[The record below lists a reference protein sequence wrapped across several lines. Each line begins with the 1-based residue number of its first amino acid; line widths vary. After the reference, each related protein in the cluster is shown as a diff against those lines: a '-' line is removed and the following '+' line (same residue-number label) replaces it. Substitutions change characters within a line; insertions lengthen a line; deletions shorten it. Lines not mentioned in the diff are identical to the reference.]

1 VTLTACDGRPSPR
14 GGRRREKA
22 LEGGGS
28 RVAFPSMWQLMN
40 TVRHYPWGS
49 RTVIPELLG
58 EQSPA
63 DRPYAELWMGA
74 HPDAPSVLSDGTP
87 LDKAI
92 AQRSE
97 ALLGPEVRERFGDRL
112 PFLMKVLAAE
122 QPLSLQAHPTNEQ
135 AQAGFAAEEAAGV
148 PRDDSTRTFKDP
160 FHKPE
165 LLLALTPFEALCGFR
180 PVEESL
186 HCLAKLQVPE
196 LKPTIAALA
205 RGGLRAAIPQLL
217 ALPPEH
223 RAALVSAVAVAAARF
238 VAAHDPEFINTY
250 RWAASLAETYPG
262 DPGVVIS
269 LMCNHLKLAPGEAVF
284 LPAGNLHAY
293 LSGAGVEVMASS
305 DNVLRGGLTG
315 KHVDL
320 AALIEVL
327 DFTDGRVPVIH
338 PVLGPGGLRYPVP
351 VEDFDL
357 TRIQLDGQSGALTT
371 RGPQVLLCTEGTAV
385 LSSADEELSV
395 AQGQSAFV
403 PAGAPVSARGP
414 AVLYRAT
421 TNLA

>member
-1 VTLTACDGRPSPR
+1 
-14 GGRRREKA
+14 
-22 LEGGGS
+22 
-28 RVAFPSMWQLMN
+28 MWQLMN

-58 EQSPA
+58 EPSPA

-74 HPDAPSVLSDGTP
+74 HPDAPSVLSNGTP

-92 AQRSE
+92 E
-97 ALLGPEVRERFGDRL
+97 LDPETLLGGAVRERFGDRL

-122 QPLSLQAHPTNEQ
+122 QPLSLQAHPTAEQ
-135 AQAGFAAEEAAGV
+135 ARAGFAAEEAAGV
-148 PRDDSTRTFKDP
+148 AHDDATRTFKDP

-165 LLLALTPFEALCGFR
+165 LLLALSTFEALCGFR

-205 RGGLRAAIPQLL
+205 RGGLRAAVPQLL
-217 ALPPEH
+217 ALSGE
-223 RAALVSAVAVAAARF
+223 RRTELVTAVAEAAARF

-250 RWAASLAETYPG
+250 RWAATLAQTYPG

-305 DNVLRGGLTG
+305 DNVLRGGLTH

-327 DFTDGRVPVIH
+327 DFTDGRVPVLH

-351 VEDFDL
+351 VEEFDL
-357 TRIQLDGQSGALTT
+357 TRCQVGGQSGTLTT
-371 RGPQVLLCTEGTAV
+371 AGPQVLLCTEGTVV
-385 LSSADEELSV
+385 LTSADGELTLEKG
-395 AQGQSAFV
+395 ASAFV
-403 PAGAPVSARGP
+403 PAGASVRARGP

-421 TNLA
+421 TNLG

>member
-1 VTLTACDGRPSPR
+1 
-14 GGRRREKA
+14 
-22 LEGGGS
+22 
-28 RVAFPSMWQLMN
+28 MWQLSN
-40 TVRHYPWGS
+40 GVRHYPWGS
-49 RTVIPELLG
+49 RTVIPDLLG
-58 EQSPA
+58 QPVPA
-63 DRPYAELWMGA
+63 DRPYAELWIGA
-74 HPDAPSVLSDGTP
+74 HPDEPSVLSDGTP

-92 AQRSE
+92 VLDPE
-97 ALLGPEVRERFGDRL
+97 GMLGGPVRERFGDRL

-122 QPLSLQAHPTNEQ
+122 QPLSLQAHPTAEQ
-135 AQAGFAAEEAAGV
+135 AQSGFAAEEAAGV
-148 PRDDSTRTFKDP
+148 PRDDATRTFKDP

-165 LLLALTPFEALCGFR
+165 LLLALTTFEALCGFR

-217 ALPPEH
+217 ALSGK
-223 RAALVSAVAVAAARF
+223 RRIALVTAVAEAAAGF

-250 RWAASLAETYPG
+250 RWAATLAETYPG

-327 DFTDGRVPVIH
+327 DFTDGRVPVLH

-357 TRIQLDGQSGALTT
+357 TRCQLDGQSGSLTT
-371 RGPQVLLCTEGTAV
+371 RGPQLFLCTEGRAV
-385 LSSADEELSV
+385 LTSV
-395 AQGQSAFV
+395 DGEIVVDKGGSAFV
-403 PAGAPVSARGP
+403 PAGAPLTARGP

-421 TNLA
+421 TNLV

>member
-1 VTLTACDGRPSPR
+1 MSVVSVSDGEWVASDPMWSLT
-14 GGRRREKA
+14 
-22 LEGGGS
+22 
-28 RVAFPSMWQLMN
+28 N

-58 EQSPA
+58 ETSPA

-74 HPDAPSVLSDGTP
+74 HPDAPSVLSTGTP

-92 AQRSE
+92 E
-97 ALLGPEVRERFGDRL
+97 EEPVALLGAAVHERFGTRL

-148 PRDDSTRTFKDP
+148 PRDDLTRTFKDP

-165 LLLALTPFEALCGFR
+165 LLLALTTFDALCGFR

-205 RGGLRAAIPQLL
+205 RGGLRAAIPQLI
-217 ALPPEH
+217 ALSPEH
-223 RAALVSAVAVAAARF
+223 RAVLVSAVAEAAARF
-238 VAAHDPEFINTY
+238 VAAHDPEFIKTY

-327 DFTDGRVPVIH
+327 DFTDGRVPVLH

-351 VEDFDL
+351 VDDFDL
-357 TRIQLDGQSGALTT
+357 TRCQLDAQSGALTT

-385 LSSADEELSV
+385 LASADGELTLE
-395 AQGQSAFV
+395 QGCAAFV
-403 PAGAPVSARGP
+403 PAGTPVTASGP

-421 TNLA
+421 TNLS

>member
-1 VTLTACDGRPSPR
+1 
-14 GGRRREKA
+14 
-22 LEGGGS
+22 
-28 RVAFPSMWQLMN
+28 MWQLTN

-58 EQSPA
+58 QPSPA
-63 DRPYAELWMGA
+63 DEPHAELWMGA
-74 HPDAPSVLSDGTP
+74 HPDDPSVLSSGVP

-92 AQRSE
+92 AAEPRP
-97 ALLGPEVRERFGDRL
+97 LLGGAVVERFGPRL
-112 PFLMKVLAAE
+112 PFLLKVLAAE
-122 QPLSLQAHPTNEQ
+122 APLSLQAHPTPEQ
-135 AQAGFAAEEAAGV
+135 AAAGYAAEEAAGV
-148 PRDDSTRTFKDP
+148 PKDDPTRTFKDP
-160 FHKPE
+160 YHKPE
-165 LLLALTPFEALCGFR
+165 LLLALTTFEALCGFR

-186 HCLAKLQVPE
+186 HCLAKLQLPE

-205 RGGLRAAIPQLL
+205 RGGLRTAIPQLL
-217 ALPPEH
+217 ALSEK
-223 RAALVSAVAVAAARF
+223 RRNSLVTAVAEKALAF

-250 RWAASLAETYPG
+250 RWAASLAESYPG
-262 DPGVVIS
+262 DAGVVIS

-293 LSGAGVEVMASS
+293 LSGAGIEVMASS
-305 DNVLRGGLTG
+305 DNVLRGGLTS

-327 DFTDGRVPVIH
+327 DFTDGRIPVIH

-357 TRIQLDGQSGALTT
+357 TRVQLDVGTGALTT
-371 RGPQVLLCTEGTAV
+371 AGPQLLLCTEGTAV
-385 LSSADEELSV
+385 LRSGDGEELV
-395 AQGQSAFV
+395 LGKGQSAFV
-403 PAGAPVSARGP
+403 PAGRPVDASGP

-421 TNLA
+421 TALT

>member
-1 VTLTACDGRPSPR
+1 
-14 GGRRREKA
+14 
-22 LEGGGS
+22 
-28 RVAFPSMWQLMN
+28 MWQLQ
-40 TVRHYPWGS
+40 TSVRHYPWGS
-49 RTVIPELLG
+49 RTVIPDLLG
-58 EQSPA
+58 EPSPA
-63 DRPYAELWMGA
+63 DRPCAELWVGA
-74 HPDAPSVLSDGTP
+74 HPDEPSVLSDGTP

-92 AQRSE
+92 QRSPE
-97 ALLGPEVRERFGDRL
+97 QLLGAAVRERFGDRL
-112 PFLMKVLAAE
+112 PFLLKVLAAE

-135 AQAGFAAEEAAGV
+135 AEAGFAAEEAAGV
-148 PRDDSTRTFKDP
+148 PRDSTTRTFKDP

-186 HCLAKLQVPE
+186 YCLAKLQVPE

-217 ALPPEH
+217 ALSPEH
-223 RAALVSAVAVAAARF
+223 RTTLVSAVAEAASRF

-293 LSGAGVEVMASS
+293 LCGAGVEVMASS

-327 DFTDGRVPVIH
+327 DFVDGRVPVLH

-351 VEDFDL
+351 VEEFDL
-357 TRIQLDGQSGALTT
+357 TRVQLDAQTGVLTS
-371 RGPQVLLCTEGTAV
+371 RGPQVLLCTEGEAKLT
-385 LSSADEELSV
+385 SSEDTLALGKG
-395 AQGQSAFV
+395 AAAFV
-403 PAGAPVSARGP
+403 PAGAQITASGP

>member
-1 VTLTACDGRPSPR
+1 
-14 GGRRREKA
+14 
-22 LEGGGS
+22 
-28 RVAFPSMWQLMN
+28 
-40 TVRHYPWGS
+40 
-49 RTVIPELLG
+49 
-58 EQSPA
+58 
-63 DRPYAELWMGA
+63 
-74 HPDAPSVLSDGTP
+74 
-87 LDKAI
+87 
-92 AQRSE
+92 
-97 ALLGPEVRERFGDRL
+97 
-112 PFLMKVLAAE
+112 MKVLAAE

-135 AQAGFAAEEAAGV
+135 AQAGFEAEEAAGV
-148 PRDDSTRTFKDP
+148 PRDAATRTFKDP

-180 PVEESL
+180 PVEQSL

-205 RGGLRAAIPQLL
+205 RGGLRAVIPQLL
-217 ALPPEH
+217 ALSAEH
-223 RAALVSAVAVAAARF
+223 REVLVGAVAEAAARF

-327 DFTDGRVPVIH
+327 DFTDAHVPVIH

-351 VEDFDL
+351 VEDFDV
-357 TRIQLDGQSGALTT
+357 TRIQLDAQSGTLTT
-371 RGPQVLLCTEGTAV
+371 RGPQVLLCTEGNA
-385 LSSADEELSV
+385 ELTSPE
-395 AQGQSAFV
+395 ATLTLGKGAAAFI
-403 PAGAPVSARGP
+403 PAGAAVSASGP

>member
-1 VTLTACDGRPSPR
+1 
-14 GGRRREKA
+14 
-22 LEGGGS
+22 
-28 RVAFPSMWQLMN
+28 MWQLMN

-58 EQSPA
+58 EANPA

-74 HPDAPSVLSDGTP
+74 HPDAPSVLSTGTP

-92 AQRSE
+92 EEQPAE
-97 ALLGPEVRERFGDRL
+97 LLGAAVQERFGTRL

-148 PRDDSTRTFKDP
+148 PHDDPTRTFKDP

-205 RGGLRAAIPQLL
+205 RGGLRAAIPQLI
-217 ALPPEH
+217 ALSPEH
-223 RAALVSAVAVAAARF
+223 RGVLVTAVAEAAARF
-238 VAAHDPEFINTY
+238 VATHDPEFINTY
-250 RWAASLAETYPG
+250 RWAATLAQTYPG

-305 DNVLRGGLTG
+305 DNVLRGGLTT
-315 KHVDL
+315 KHVAL

-327 DFTDGRVPVIH
+327 DFSDGKVPVIH

-357 TRIQLDGQSGALTT
+357 TRVQLGADPGVLTT
-371 RGPQVLLCTEGTAV
+371 AGPQVLLCTEGTAV
-385 LSSADEELSV
+385 LIGPDGELV
-395 AQGQSAFV
+395 LEQGRSAFV
-403 PAGAPVSARGP
+403 PAGSPVSARGP
-414 AVLYRAT
+414 AVLYRT
-421 TNLA
+421 TTALRP

>member
-1 VTLTACDGRPSPR
+1 
-14 GGRRREKA
+14 
-22 LEGGGS
+22 
-28 RVAFPSMWQLMN
+28 MWQL
-40 TVRHYPWGS
+40 TSGVRYYPWGS

-58 EQSPA
+58 QPVPA
-63 DRPYAELWMGA
+63 DRPHAELWVGA
-74 HPDAPSVLSDGTP
+74 HPDEPSLLADGRP
-87 LDKAI
+87 LHHAI
-92 AQRSE
+92 DADPK
-97 ALLGPEVRERFGDRL
+97 ALLGAPVVERFGARL
-112 PFLMKVLAAE
+112 PFLLKVLAADS
-122 QPLSLQAHPTNEQ
+122 PLSLQAHPTIEQ
-135 AQAGFAAEEAAGV
+135 AEAGFAAEEAAGV
-148 PRDDSTRTFKDP
+148 PHDDPTRTFKDRC
-160 FHKPE
+160 HKPE
-165 LLLALTPFEALCGFR
+165 LLLALTTFEALCGFR

-186 HCLAKLQVPE
+186 HCLAKLHVPE

-205 RGGLRAAIPQLL
+205 RGGLRAAIPQLI
-217 ALPPEH
+217 ALSSK
-223 RAALVSAVAVAAARF
+223 RRFSLVSAVAEAAGRF

-305 DNVLRGGLTG
+305 DNVLRGGLTH

-320 AALIEVL
+320 AALLEVL
-327 DFTDGRVPVIH
+327 DFTDGRVPVLH

-357 TRIQLDGQSGALTT
+357 TRCQLDGQSGILTT
-371 RGPQVLLCTEGTAV
+371 RGPQVLLCTEGTVV
-385 LSSADEELSV
+385 LASADGELTL
-395 AQGQSAFV
+395 AKGQSAFV

-421 TNLA
+421 TNLT

>member
-1 VTLTACDGRPSPR
+1 
-14 GGRRREKA
+14 
-22 LEGGGS
+22 
-28 RVAFPSMWQLMN
+28 MWQL
-40 TVRHYPWGS
+40 TSSVRFYPWGS

-58 EQSPA
+58 QPSPA
-63 DRPYAELWMGA
+63 ERPHAELWMGA
-74 HPDAPSVLSDGTP
+74 HPDEPSVLADGRP

-92 AQRSE
+92 AEEPER
-97 ALLGPEVRERFGDRL
+97 LLGRPVVERFGDRL
-112 PFLMKVLAAE
+112 PFLMKVLAADS
-122 QPLSLQAHPTNEQ
+122 PLSLQAHPTMEQ

-148 PRDDSTRTFKDP
+148 RHDDPARTFKDP
-160 FHKPE
+160 WHKPE
-165 LLLALTPFEALCGFR
+165 LLLALSTFEALCGFR

-186 HCLAKLQVPE
+186 HCLAKLQLPE

-205 RGGLRAAIPQLL
+205 RGGLQAAIPQLL
-217 ALPPEH
+217 ALSGQRRTH
-223 RAALVSAVAVAAARF
+223 LVDVVARRAAGF

-250 RWAASLAETYPG
+250 RWAATLADTYPG

-305 DNVLRGGLTG
+305 DNVLRGGLTT

-327 DFTDGRVPVIH
+327 DFSDGRIPVIH

-357 TRIQLDGQSGALTT
+357 TRAQLDEQAGPFTT
-371 RGPQVLLCTEGTAV
+371 RGPQVVLCAEGRAV
-385 LSSADEELSV
+385 LAGADDEVVLER
-395 AQGQSAFV
+395 GQSAFV
-403 PAGAPVSARGP
+403 PAGVPVSARGP

-421 TNLA
+421 TNIR

>member
-1 VTLTACDGRPSPR
+1 
-14 GGRRREKA
+14 
-22 LEGGGS
+22 
-28 RVAFPSMWQLMN
+28 MWQLSN
-40 TVRHYPWGS
+40 GVRHYPCGS
-49 RTVIPELLG
+49 RTVIPDLLG
-58 EQSPA
+58 EPVPA
-63 DRPYAELWMGA
+63 DRPYAELWMGG
-74 HPDAPSVLSDGTP
+74 HPDEPSVLSTGLP

-92 AQRSE
+92 AERPAE
-97 ALLGPEVRERFGDRL
+97 LLGPAVVGAFGARL
-112 PFLMKVLAAE
+112 PFLMKVLAADA
-122 QPLSLQAHPTNEQ
+122 PLSLQAHPTMAQ
-135 AQAGFAAEEAAGV
+135 ARAGFAAEEAAGV
-148 PRDDSTRTFKDP
+148 PRDDPTRTFKDP
-160 FHKPE
+160 WHKPE
-165 LLLALTPFEALCGFR
+165 LLLALTTFEALCGFR

-186 HCLAKLQVPE
+186 HCLAKLQLPE

-217 ALPPEH
+217 ALSGRRRTSLVEAVAR
-223 RAALVSAVAVAAARF
+223 RAASY

-250 RWAASLAETYPG
+250 RWAATLAESYPG

-305 DNVLRGGLTG
+305 DNVLRGGLTR

-327 DFTDGRVPVIH
+327 DFTDGKVPVIH

-357 TRIQLDGQSGALTT
+357 TRVHLDAQSGTLTT
-371 RGPQVLLCTEGTAV
+371 RGRQVLLCTEGGA
-385 LSSADEELSV
+385 ELTSV
-395 AQGQSAFV
+395 EGTLTLAKGCAAFV
-403 PAGAPVSARGP
+403 AAGTEVTASGP

>member
-1 VTLTACDGRPSPR
+1 MWSLT
-14 GGRRREKA
+14 
-22 LEGGGS
+22 
-28 RVAFPSMWQLMN
+28 N

-58 EQSPA
+58 EPTPA
-63 DRPYAELWMGA
+63 DEPYAELWMGA
-74 HPDAPSVLSDGTP
+74 HPDAPSVLSGGTP

-92 AQRSE
+92 EEQPDGM
-97 ALLGPEVRERFGDRL
+97 LGAEVRERFGVRL
-112 PFLMKVLAAE
+112 PFLLKVLAAD

-135 AQAGFAAEEAAGV
+135 ARAGFAAEEAAGV
-148 PRDDSTRTFKDP
+148 PRDAATRTFKDP

-165 LLLALTPFEALCGFR
+165 LLLALTPVEALCGFR

-186 HCLAKLQVPE
+186 HCLAKLQVSA

-205 RGGLRAAIPQLL
+205 RGGLRAVIPQLI

-223 RAALVSAVAVAAARF
+223 RSVLVDAVAEAARRF

-305 DNVLRGGLTG
+305 DNVLRGGLTT

-320 AALIEVL
+320 AALMEVL
-327 DFTDGRVPVIH
+327 DFTDGRVPVLH
-338 PVLGPGGLRYPVP
+338 PVLGRGGLRYPVP

-357 TRIQLDGQSGALTT
+357 TRVQLDAQSGSLSTS
-371 RGPQVLLCTEGTAV
+371 GPQVLLCTEGAAV
-385 LSSADEELSV
+385 LRSPDTELTLQ
-395 AQGQSAFV
+395 QGESAFV
-403 PAGAPVSARGP
+403 PAGTPVTAHGP

>member
-1 VTLTACDGRPSPR
+1 
-14 GGRRREKA
+14 
-22 LEGGGS
+22 
-28 RVAFPSMWQLMN
+28 MWQLSSG
-40 TVRHYPWGS
+40 VRYYPWGS
-49 RTVIPELLG
+49 RTVIPDLLG
-58 EQSPA
+58 EPVPA
-63 DRPYAELWMGA
+63 NRPYAELWVGA
-74 HPDAPSVLSDGTP
+74 HPDEPSMLSDGRP
-87 LDKAI
+87 LDLAI
-92 AQRSE
+92 SQRPDV
-97 ALLGPEVRERFGDRL
+97 LLGAPVRERFGDRL

-122 QPLSLQAHPTNEQ
+122 QPLSLQAHPTTEQ
-135 AQAGFAAEEAAGV
+135 ARAGFAAEEAAGV
-148 PRDDSTRTFKDP
+148 PHDDATRTFKDP

-165 LLLALTPFEALCGFR
+165 LLMALTTFEALCGFR

-186 HCLAKLQVPE
+186 HCLAKLQVSV

-217 ALPPEH
+217 ALSGK
-223 RAALVSAVAVAAARF
+223 RRTVLVEAVAEAAAGF

-250 RWAASLAETYPG
+250 RWAATLAQTYPG

-293 LSGAGVEVMASS
+293 LSGAGIEVMASS
-305 DNVLRGGLTG
+305 DNVLRGGLTH

-327 DFTDGRVPVIH
+327 DFTDGRVPILH

-351 VEDFDL
+351 VQDFDL
-357 TRIQLDGQSGALTT
+357 TRCQLDGQSGSLAT

-385 LSSADEELSV
+385 LASADCELV
-395 AQGQSAFV
+395 MEKGDAVFV
-403 PAGAPVSARGP
+403 PAGAPLTARGP
-414 AVLYRAT
+414 AVLYRT
-421 TNLA
+421 TTALV

>member
-1 VTLTACDGRPSPR
+1 
-14 GGRRREKA
+14 
-22 LEGGGS
+22 
-28 RVAFPSMWQLMN
+28 MWQLTN
-40 TVRHYPWGS
+40 TIRHYPWGS
-49 RTVIPELLG
+49 HTVIPELLG
-58 EQSPA
+58 EATPA
-63 DRPYAELWMGA
+63 SQPHAELWMGA
-74 HPDAPSVLSDGTP
+74 HPDAPSVLADGRT
-87 LDKAI
+87 LDVAI
-92 AQRSE
+92 AQEPDR
-97 ALLGPEVRERFGDRL
+97 LLSSAVRHHFGDRL
-112 PFLMKVLAAE
+112 PFLMKVLAADA
-122 QPLSLQAHPTNEQ
+122 PLSLQAHPTT
-135 AQAGFAAEEAAGV
+135 AQAEIGFAAEEAAGV
-148 PRDDSTRTFKDP
+148 AKDDPTRTFKDP

-165 LLLALTPFEALCGFR
+165 ILLAITPVEALCGFR

-186 HCLAKLQVPE
+186 HCLAKLQLPE

-205 RGGLRAAIPQLL
+205 RGGLQVAIPQLL
-217 ALPPEH
+217 ALSAKRRQSLVTAVAE
-223 RAALVSAVAVAAARF
+223 RAATF

-250 RWAASLAETYPG
+250 RWAADLAKSYPG

-269 LMCNHLKLAPGEAVF
+269 LLCNHLTLAPGEAVF

-327 DFTDGRVPVIH
+327 DFTDGRVPVIR

-357 TRIQLDGQSGALTT
+357 TRAELGVDAGSLRTP
-371 RGPQVLLCTEGTAV
+371 GPQVLLCTEGTAV
-385 LSSADEELSV
+385 LGTDDGELV
-395 AQGQSAFV
+395 LQKGQSAFL
-403 PAGAPVSARGP
+403 PAGIPVSAQGP

-421 TNLA
+421 TGLRAV

>member
-1 VTLTACDGRPSPR
+1 
-14 GGRRREKA
+14 
-22 LEGGGS
+22 
-28 RVAFPSMWQLMN
+28 MN

-58 EQSPA
+58 ETSPA

-74 HPDAPSVLSDGTP
+74 HPDAPSVLSTGTP

-92 AQRSE
+92 EEQPD
-97 ALLGPEVRERFGDRL
+97 ALLGAAVHERFGTRL

-148 PRDDSTRTFKDP
+148 PRDDPTRTFKDP

-165 LLLALTPFEALCGFR
+165 LLLALTTFEALCGFR

-205 RGGLRAAIPQLL
+205 RGGLRAAIPQVI
-217 ALPPEH
+217 ALSPEQ
-223 RAALVSAVAVAAARF
+223 RAVLVSAVAEAASRF

-269 LMCNHLKLAPGEAVF
+269 LMCNHLKLSPGEAVF

-293 LSGAGVEVMASS
+293 LSGAGVEVMAGS

-351 VEDFDL
+351 VDDFDL
-357 TRIQLDGQSGALTT
+357 TRCELDAQSGALTT
-371 RGPQVLLCTEGTAV
+371 RGPQVLLCTEGTVV
-385 LSSADEELSV
+385 LASADGELTLQ
-395 AQGQSAFV
+395 QGGAAFV
-403 PAGAPVSARGP
+403 PAGTPVTASGP

>member
-1 VTLTACDGRPSPR
+1 
-14 GGRRREKA
+14 
-22 LEGGGS
+22 
-28 RVAFPSMWQLMN
+28 MWQL
-40 TVRHYPWGS
+40 TSAVRFYPWGS

-58 EQSPA
+58 QPSPA
-63 DRPYAELWMGA
+63 DRPHAELWMGA
-74 HPDAPSVLSDGTP
+74 HPDEPSLLTDGRS

-92 AQRSE
+92 AEEPER
-97 ALLGPEVRERFGDRL
+97 LLGSPVVERFGARL
-112 PFLMKVLAAE
+112 PFLLKVLAADA
-122 QPLSLQAHPTNEQ
+122 PLSLQAHPTM
-135 AQAGFAAEEAAGV
+135 AQAAAGYAAEEAAGV
-148 PRDDSTRTFKDP
+148 PQDDPTRTFKDP
-160 FHKPE
+160 WHKPE
-165 LLLALTPFEALCGFR
+165 LLVALTTFEALCGFR

-205 RGGLRAAIPQLL
+205 RRGLRAAIPQLL
-217 ALPPEH
+217 ALSG
-223 RAALVSAVAVAAARF
+223 RRRTALVEAVAEAAAGF

-250 RWAASLAETYPG
+250 RWAATLAEAYPG
-262 DPGVVIS
+262 DAGVVIS
-269 LMCNHLKLAPGEAVF
+269 LLCNHLKLAPGEAVF

-327 DFTDGRVPVIH
+327 DFSDGRVPVLH

-357 TRIQLDGQSGALTT
+357 TRVALDSQSGTLTT
-371 RGPQVLLCTEGTAV
+371 RGPQVLLCTEGRAV
-385 LSSADEELSV
+385 LVAADGELV
-395 AQGQSAFV
+395 LEKGQSAFV
-403 PAGAPVSARGP
+403 PAGEPVSARGP
-414 AVLYRAT
+414 AVLYRTT
-421 TNLA
+421 TNLG

>member
-1 VTLTACDGRPSPR
+1 
-14 GGRRREKA
+14 
-22 LEGGGS
+22 
-28 RVAFPSMWQLMN
+28 MWQLQN

-58 EQSPA
+58 EPSPA
-63 DRPYAELWMGA
+63 DEPYAELWMGA
-74 HPDAPSVLSDGTP
+74 HPDAPSLLSSGMP

-92 AQRSE
+92 EEQPD
-97 ALLGPEVRERFGDRL
+97 ALLGAEVRARFGVRL
-112 PFLMKVLAAE
+112 PFLLKVLAAD

-148 PRDDSTRTFKDP
+148 PRDDPTRTFKDP

-165 LLLALTPFEALCGFR
+165 LLLALTPVEALCGFR

-205 RGGLRAAIPQLL
+205 RGGLRAAIPQLISL
-217 ALPPEH
+217 SPET
-223 RAALVSAVAVAAARF
+223 RSVLVSAVAEAGSRF

-269 LMCNHLKLAPGEAVF
+269 LMCNHLTLAPGEAVF

-293 LSGAGVEVMASS
+293 LSGAGVEVMAGS
-305 DNVLRGGLTG
+305 DNVLRGGLTA

-327 DFTDGRVPVIH
+327 DFSDGRVPVLH

-351 VEDFDL
+351 VPDFDL
-357 TRIQLDGQSGALTT
+357 TRVQLDDRSGSLATS
-371 RGPQVLLCTEGTAV
+371 GPQVVLCTEGAAV
-385 LSSADEELSV
+385 LTSPDVELTLE
-395 AQGQSAFV
+395 QGASAFV
-403 PAGAPVSARGP
+403 PAGTPVTASGP

-421 TNLA
+421 TNVS

>member
-1 VTLTACDGRPSPR
+1 
-14 GGRRREKA
+14 
-22 LEGGGS
+22 
-28 RVAFPSMWQLMN
+28 MWQMSN
-40 TVRHYPWGS
+40 AVRHYPWGS
-49 RTVIPELLG
+49 RTVIPDLLG
-58 EQSPA
+58 EPVPA
-63 DRPYAELWMGA
+63 DRPYAELWMGG
-74 HPDAPSVLSDGTP
+74 HPDQPSVLSTGIP

-92 AQRSE
+92 AERP
-97 ALLGPEVRERFGDRL
+97 ADLLGPDVAESFGARL
-112 PFLMKVLAAE
+112 PFLMKVLAADA
-122 QPLSLQAHPTNEQ
+122 PLSLQAHPTMAQ
-135 AQAGFAAEEAAGV
+135 ARAGFAAEEAAGV
-148 PRDDSTRTFKDP
+148 PKDDPTRTFKDP
-160 FHKPE
+160 WHKPE
-165 LLLALTPFEALCGFR
+165 LLLALTTFEALCGFR

-186 HCLAKLQVPE
+186 HCLAKLQLPE

-205 RGGLRAAIPQLL
+205 RGGLQAAIPQLL
-217 ALPPEH
+217 ALSGKRRTHLVEVVAQK
-223 RAALVSAVAVAAARF
+223 AASF

-250 RWAASLAETYPG
+250 RWATTLAEAYPG

-305 DNVLRGGLTG
+305 DNVLRGGLTR

-327 DFTDGRVPVIH
+327 DFSDGKVPVLH

-351 VEDFDL
+351 VDDFDL
-357 TRIQLDGQSGALTT
+357 TRCQLDELAGSLGT
-371 RGPQVLLCTEGTAV
+371 RGPQVLLCTEGEAV
-385 LSSADEELSV
+385 LESAEGEVRL
-395 AQGQSAFV
+395 QRGQSAFV

-421 TNLA
+421 TNLR

>member
-1 VTLTACDGRPSPR
+1 VTRCEQRDRWGATPVDERAAGVS
-14 GGRRREKA
+14 
-22 LEGGGS
+22 
-28 RVAFPSMWQLMN
+28 VARMWQLQ
-40 TVRHYPWGS
+40 TSVRHYPWGS
-49 RTVIPELLG
+49 RTVIPDLLG
-58 EQSPA
+58 EPSPA
-63 DRPYAELWMGA
+63 DRPYAELWVGA
-74 HPDAPSVLSDGTP
+74 HPDEPSVLSDGTP

-92 AQRSE
+92 QRSPE
-97 ALLGPEVRERFGDRL
+97 QLLGAAVRERFGDRL
-112 PFLMKVLAAE
+112 PFLLKVLAAD

-135 AQAGFAAEEAAGV
+135 AEAGFAAEEAAGV
-148 PRDDSTRTFKDP
+148 PRDSTTRTFKDP

-186 HCLAKLQVPE
+186 YCLAKLQVPE

-217 ALPPEH
+217 ALSPEH
-223 RAALVSAVAVAAARF
+223 RATLVSAVAEAASRF

-293 LSGAGVEVMASS
+293 LCGAGVEVMASS

-327 DFTDGRVPVIH
+327 DFADGRVPVLH

-351 VEDFDL
+351 VEEFDL
-357 TRIQLDGQSGALTT
+357 TRVQLDAQTGVLTS
-371 RGPQVLLCTEGTAV
+371 RGPQVLLCTEGEAELT
-385 LSSADEELSV
+385 SSEDTLALGKG
-395 AQGQSAFV
+395 AAAFV
-403 PAGAPVSARGP
+403 PAGAQITASGP

>member
-1 VTLTACDGRPSPR
+1 MTRCEQTDRWGATPVDERAAGIS
-14 GGRRREKA
+14 
-22 LEGGGS
+22 
-28 RVAFPSMWQLMN
+28 VARMWQLQ
-40 TVRHYPWGS
+40 TSVRHYPWGS
-49 RTVIPELLG
+49 RTVIPDLLG
-58 EQSPA
+58 EPSPA
-63 DRPYAELWMGA
+63 DRPYAELWVGA
-74 HPDAPSVLSDGTP
+74 HPDEPSVLSDGTP

-92 AQRSE
+92 QRRPE
-97 ALLGPEVRERFGDRL
+97 QLLGAAVRERFGDRL
-112 PFLMKVLAAE
+112 PFLLKVLAAD

-135 AQAGFAAEEAAGV
+135 AEAGFAAEEAAGV
-148 PRDDSTRTFKDP
+148 PRDSTTRTFKDP

-186 HCLAKLQVPE
+186 YCLAKLQVPE

-217 ALPPEH
+217 ALSPEH
-223 RAALVSAVAVAAARF
+223 RATLVSAVAEAASRF

-262 DPGVVIS
+262 DTGVVIS

-293 LSGAGVEVMASS
+293 LCGAGVEVMASS

-327 DFTDGRVPVIH
+327 DFADGRVPVLH

-351 VEDFDL
+351 VEEFDL
-357 TRIQLDGQSGALTT
+357 TRVQLDAQTGVLTS
-371 RGPQVLLCTEGTAV
+371 RGPQVLLCTEGEAELT
-385 LSSADEELSV
+385 SSEDTLALGKG
-395 AQGQSAFV
+395 AAAFV
-403 PAGAPVSARGP
+403 PAGAQITASGP